1 MRAWA
6 LPFWWNMEPYIVIE
20 KADFCSILYSIIEI
34 KIEFWL
40 FDFYYFLDVL
50 SSLSCIEFYIKKIWK
65 RAKWNERRTFL
76 KTNWKHWL
84 FQIQFTN
91 TKILNFTEKS
101 FLVLLYL
108 IVLATSYFWEQ
119 SLLRIRDCSY
129 WKFYFIDCGDL

>member
-1 MRAWA
+1 MCWVVRYLHVESWSVS
-6 LPFWWNMEPYIVIE
+6 LFSETKSLTLLLKKLI
-20 KADFCSILYSIIEI
+20 FRSILYSISEI
-34 KIEFWL
+34 KILTFWT
-40 FDFYYFLDVL
+40 FCPVCYVL
-50 SSLSCIEFYIKKIWK
+50 MLHEKKFEKK
-65 RAKWNERRTFL
+65 RNETFL